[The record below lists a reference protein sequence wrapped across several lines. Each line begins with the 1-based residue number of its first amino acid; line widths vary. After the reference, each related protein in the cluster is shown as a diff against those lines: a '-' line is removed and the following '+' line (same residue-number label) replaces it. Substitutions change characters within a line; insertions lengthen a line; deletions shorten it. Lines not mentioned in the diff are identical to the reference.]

1 MARTEPPDPP
11 PSQPYRLSMSGRVLP
26 MAQPHDCV
34 TALRALGEE
43 TRVRIVGLLMERPRE
58 VGDIADTLGVS
69 QYNVSKHLRV
79 LREAGLLEV
88 EKDGRLRKYALPAAI
103 MRQAAEG
110 RVLDLGCCRFQ
121 FEDDASGRRDAGAGQ
136 PQAKRGSADQKDAR
150 RKHPQRRSVRAG

>member
-1 MARTEPPDPP
+1 
-11 PSQPYRLSMSGRVLP
+11 

-43 TRVRIVGLLMERPRE
+43 TRVRIVSLLMERPRE
-58 VGDIADTLGVS
+58 VGDIAETLGVS

-88 EKDGRLRKYALPAAI
+88 EKDGRLRKYALPEAI
-103 MRQAAEG
+103 KRQAAEG

-121 FEDDASGRRDAGAGQ
+121 FEDEASAGDTRPRQ
-136 PQAKRGSADQKDAR
+136 PQAKRRGADQQDAG
-150 RKHPQRRSVRAG
+150 RKHPQRRGVRAG